1 MANPTNLAVHEMI
14 PMRQLRWSP
23 GEKAAARRAF
33 DGALR
38 RELDAMMR
46 EAKERAARIETPS
59 ELWEL
64 EEWLTRHRLEIDRKY
79 DYRYSALPL
88 VFAVLFREGRLT
100 EDDLVGLGQDKLE
113 RIRRGAVL

>member
-1 MANPTNLAVHEMI
+1 VVAGGEGGGSES
-14 PMRQLRWSP
+14 LRR
-23 GEKAAARRAF
+23 G
-33 DGALR
+33 LR
-38 RELDAMMR
+38 RELDAVMR